1 VCAAL
6 LVALRAEWDE
16 AFKALAAVNGECSGR
31 AVGVH
36 SHAYTDVLTEV
47 TAKKARLV

>member
-1 VCAAL
+1 M